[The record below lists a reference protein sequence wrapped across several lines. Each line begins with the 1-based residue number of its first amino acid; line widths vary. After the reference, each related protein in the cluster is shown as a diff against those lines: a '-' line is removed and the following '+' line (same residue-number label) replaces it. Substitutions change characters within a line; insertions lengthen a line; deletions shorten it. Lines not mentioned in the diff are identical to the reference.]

1 MNFKI
6 SLNKRT
12 VFYKKLMKVI
22 LLKIFTGVLYLS
34 TTIFA
39 FLVIERLTH
48 LATDG
53 FAIVRI
59 FNEDMP
65 LFDQSKPSKAPF
77 EEKLKVQKFFSQP
90 YYYYD
95 CGGQSYIFISE
106 DEKYILKFFK
116 FHHMRI
122 PPVLKKILLP
132 QKLDLYRKNKIKQKN
147 DTLKETFESYK
158 IAYNLLKKQTGLL
171 YLHLEK
177 TENLN
182 INIHIVDK
190 IGIHFDINADDLAF
204 AIQKKGV
211 LAYKHIESF
220 MKQHKKQKAEACIKS
235 LLDLLAL
242 RLQKGI
248 GDKDVNFKTNFGF
261 IDNSAAQIDVG
272 RFYLDRNKKKEEAYI
287 EEILHTTQ
295 DFRNWIKKKYPELLC
310 SFDRKIQS
318 LIDEQTK
325 NF

>member
-1 MNFKI
+1 
-6 SLNKRT
+6 
-12 VFYKKLMKVI
+12 MKVI
-22 LLKIFTGVLYLS
+22 LLKIFTGILYLS
-34 TTIFA
+34 AAILS
-39 FLVIERLTH
+39 FLIIERLTH

-59 FNEDMP
+59 LHEDMP
-65 LFDQSKPSKAPF
+65 LFDQSKPYQVTSK
-77 EEKLKVQKFFSQP
+77 EKLKVQNFFSQP

-95 CGGQSYIFISE
+95 CGGQSYVFISE
-106 DEKYILKFFK
+106 DQKYILKLFK

-122 PPVLKKILLP
+122 PPILKKIVLP
-132 QKLDLYRKNKIKQKN
+132 EKLDQYRQDKVEKKNN
-147 DTLKETFESYK
+147 TLKETFESYK
-158 IAYNLLKKQTGLL
+158 IAYNFLRKQTGLL

-211 LAYKHIESF
+211 LAYKHIEFF
-220 MKQHKKQKAEACIKS
+220 MKQNEKQKAEACIES
-235 LLDLLAL
+235 LLDLVIL

-261 IDNSAAQIDVG
+261 IENSAVQLDVG
-272 RFYLDRNKKKEEAYI
+272 RFYLNPKKKKEEAYI
-287 EEILHTTQ
+287 GEILHTAQ
-295 DFRNWIKKKYPELLC
+295 DFRNWIRKKYPELLH

-318 LIDEQTK
+318 LIDEQTE